1 MTVTQQSPTQT
12 GPSAPAP
19 KPAGP
24 YREDQGRHVRM
35 AAFWLTVFF
44 VLFGCRF
51 LHDLLVGWET
61 MRTAVGGVR
70 IPVVGIDLTPAFLL
84 TGGLFAVTTFFVS
97 RWQQRPK
104 VADLLIDTEA
114 ELRKV
119 NWPRGTEVWNASIVV
134 IVFVVL
140 LGAFLALSDA
150 VLFRVMRYLILGI
163 K

>member
-1 MTVTQQSPTQT
+1 MTVTQQSPPNAPPT
-12 GPSAPAP
+12 PAP
-19 KPAGP
+19 SSGGP

-35 AAFWLTVFF
+35 AAFWLAVFF

-51 LHDLLVGWET
+51 LHGILVGWES
-61 MRTAVGGVR
+61 MRTALGGVR

-84 TGGLFAVTTFFVS
+84 TGGLFAIGTFFVS

-119 NWPRGTEVWNASIVV
+119 NWPKGTEVWNASVVV

-140 LGAFLALSDA
+140 LGGFLALTDA
-150 VLFRVMRYLILGI
+150 VLFRLMRYLILGI